1 MKFILIALIASVSA
15 IKIDGVDA
23 YLTHPIPVVPAV
35 AAIKALAEPEA
46 GAVTTDTLDRRVK
59 RVADGDNARGGI
71 GEAACH
77 IHPGHSF

>member
-35 AAIKALAEPEA
+35 AEKPNQYN
-46 GAVTTDTLDRRVK
+46 RVC
-59 RVADGDNARGGI
+59 DHMSPSI
-71 GEAACH
+71 AACKAGNLRD
-77 IHPGHSF
+77 PRVETE